1 MIFADISQITS
12 LLAQGPQ
19 MASISLKINSGFL
32 TLLRRLSMI
41 SSVFMSS
48 LLSPSSHPPLL
59 EYPPVHLQL
68 RAFPPILSCSSPR
81 SLQGWLSDTASEKS
95 FLVTQSGTPLSP
107 LLFFFFLFNIIY
119 NDCICPFIA
128 YLPLR
133 TSVPLQGHL
142 VHLFPTV
149 SIIFQNSDDG
159 HIVSTHY

>member
-12 LLAQGPQ
+12 LPAQGPQ

-107 LLFFFFLFNIIY
+107 LLFFFFFY
-119 NDCICPFIA
+119 SSQSTMIA
-128 YLPLR
+128 FACLLPIFLLEHRFHCRGISYTCFPLCLSSSR
-133 TSVPLQGHL
+133 TVMMG
-142 VHLFPTV
+142 T
-149 SIIFQNSDDG
+149 
-159 HIVSTHY
+159 